1 VSVLSLAL
9 GRLLR
14 LPRRR
19 AWNIVIERG
28 IAVPMRD
35 GVELVADRWWARGSE
50 NAPVVLMRS
59 PYGRGT
65 LFALIARF
73 FAERGFQVFIQ
84 SCRGTSDSG
93 GILNPMRQEAADGID
108 TVNWVRSQ
116 PWFHGPLFT
125 YGMSYLGFTQWA
137 LAKPSMDK
145 IDAMALHVTLSN
157 FANETR
163 AFGGFTLEGS
173 LSWTAMMT
181 AQESSNSMW
190 QRVFR
195 RPTAATLAKIHDHL
209 PLRDLDRLSV
219 GKEISY
225 WQDWVGH
232 DDPNGAWWSAV
243 DHSAS
248 LADINIPVTMI
259 GGWRDIFLPW
269 QVRDF
274 EAMQT
279 AGRQVWLTIGPWY
292 HAQIG
297 GMAEG
302 VRQALTLFSNSSQ
315 GQGSLPERDRVRLYV
330 MGAEVWRD
338 YSRWPPPGS
347 HEVSFYLSH
356 RGTLESRPPESEQ
369 EFATYIYDPRQP
381 TPAVHGPRLMGGPK
395 DPHMDRLEKR
405 ADVLSFSTQPLSE
418 SLDAIGPVSVE
429 LFVRSTLDHVD
440 FFVCVC
446 DVNGSDRARHVLDGY
461 VRLTLSD
468 SVPDPTGV
476 RQIRI
481 DCWPTAYRFVRGHRL
496 RLLIASGAHPRYA
509 RNLGTGEPLA
519 TATRMLVA
527 QQQIFFDR
535 VHPSQLRMT
544 I

>member
-9 GRLLR
+9 SRLLR
-14 LPRRR
+14 LPPRR

-28 IAVPMRD
+28 MAVPMSD

-50 NAPVVLMRS
+50 DAPVVLMRS

-65 LFALIARF
+65 LFAFIARF

-84 SCRGTSDSG
+84 SCRGTSGSG

-116 PWFHGPLFT
+116 PWFHGRLFT
-125 YGMSYLGFTQWA
+125 YGMSYLGFAQWA

-181 AQESSNSMW
+181 AQESSSSMW

-195 RPTAATLAKIHDHL
+195 RPTPATLAKIHDHL
-209 PLRDLDRLSV
+209 PLRDLDWLSV

-232 DDPNGAWWSAV
+232 DDPNDAWWLAV
-243 DHSAS
+243 DYSAS

-269 QVRDF
+269 QIRDF
-274 EAMQT
+274 EAMQA

-297 GMAEG
+297 GMAESL
-302 VRQALTLFSNSSQ
+302 RQALTLFSTSSQ

-330 MGAEVWRD
+330 MGAEVWRG

-356 RGTLESRPPESEQ
+356 GGTLESRSPESEQ
-369 EFATYIYDPRQP
+369 DFATYIYDPAQP

-395 DPHMDRLEKR
+395 DPYMDRLEKR

-418 SLDAIGPVSVE
+418 SLDAIGPVIVE
-429 LFVRSTLDHVD
+429 LFVRSTLEHVD

-446 DVNGSDRARHVLDGY
+446 DVNRSDRARHVLDGY

-468 SVPDPTGV
+468 SMPDPTGV
-476 RQIRI
+476 RRIRI
-481 DCWPTAYRFVRGHRL
+481 DCWPTAYRFVRSHRL

-519 TATRMLVA
+519 TATMMLVA
-527 QQQIFFDR
+527 QQQIFYDR
-535 VHPSQLRMT
+535 AHPSRLRMT